1 VLQAARLYP
10 DALMVARRA
19 VALNPG
25 AAQSHLVLADVADDA
40 GDRRLARAAYEEVLR
55 LDPQHAVARHDLALL
70 DARSRRPVAALAGLV
85 EAGMLDPT
93 LPVVLR
99 SVAAVLWQLSWRLRM
114 LLFVATVAVIGA
126 TASPTA
132 TRVVATLILLV
143 AAAVVGLTARAL
155 PRQARPV
162 VRAALRTDRPLRFTY
177 LAVTA
182 CVAIFLAVAVTGFAP
197 LAGGVWLVLVA
208 LGVLAAAVRLVRG
221 LRRRT

>member
-1 VLQAARLYP
+1 
-10 DALMVARRA
+10 M
-19 VALNPG
+19 
-25 AAQSHLVLADVADDA
+25 
-40 GDRRLARAAYEEVLR
+40 LR

-114 LLFVATVAVIGA
+114 LLFVATVAVIAA

-143 AAAVVGLTARAL
+143 AAAVVGLPARACRGR
-155 PRQARPV
+155 PARWCG
-162 VRAALRTDRPLRFTY
+162 RRCARTGRCGSPTS
-177 LAVTA
+177 
-182 CVAIFLAVAVTGFAP
+182 P
-197 LAGGVWLVLVA
+197 
-208 LGVLAAAVRLVRG
+208 
-221 LRRRT
+221 